1 MKYMLIMRATQAAQE
16 ASADVDFAQI
26 VEAMGRYNASLI
38 DADVL
43 VSAEGLA
50 PATEGVVIDFTQA
63 PPVVTDGPYGET
75 HELFDGYWIIDVAD
89 QAAAIEWGS
98 KAPLGPGVK
107 LEVRRVP
114 SIDEFPFD
122 DEWTRKERAWREAR
136 GQL

>member
-1 MKYMLIMRATQAAQE
+1 MKYMLIMRSSDEAQAA
-16 ASADVDFAQI
+16 SAGIDIAEI

-38 DADVL
+38 DAGVL

-50 PATEGVVIDFTQA
+50 PAAEGVVIDFGQT

-89 QAAAIEWGS
+89 QAAAVGWAS
-98 KAPLGPGVK
+98 RAPLGAGVK

-122 DEWTRKERAWREAR
+122 DEWTRRERAWREER